1 MWISFYLI
9 DDELFGVG
17 TVHCEVHRKN
27 NDVRQRGYDT
37 QGYSIAH
44 LKWQHGVDCNDD
56 EEEEGHLE
64 RTR

>member
-1 MWISFYLI
+1 MDTGLV
-9 DDELFGVG
+9 FG
-17 TVHCEVHRKN
+17 HCEVHRKN
-27 NDVRQRGYDT
+27 NDVRQRGDDT

-44 LKWQHGVDCNDD
+44 LEWQHGVDCNDD